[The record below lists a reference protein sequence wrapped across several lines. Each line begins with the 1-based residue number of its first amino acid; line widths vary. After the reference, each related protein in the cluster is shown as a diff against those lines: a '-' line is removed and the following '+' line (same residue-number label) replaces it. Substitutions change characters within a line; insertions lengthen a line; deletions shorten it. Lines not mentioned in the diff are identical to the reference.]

1 MLSKDRVKR
10 IAKVTLWQRMLTGL
24 REGLGLGPGMP
35 ELTAQY
41 SRGAPSSLMLMKF
54 WRGQVA
60 APGQG
65 DRKHHLTAHQQP
77 CKSSDTSPLTSVW
90 FVMAITATA
99 WRSDDAAGLSHSPFR
114 HISWWSTGEVNS
126 TFAINGSFYP
136 N

>member
-54 WRGQVA
+54 GGARW
-60 APGQG
+60 
-65 DRKHHLTAHQQP
+65 QP
-77 CKSSDTSPLTSVW
+77 LGRV
-90 FVMAITATA
+90 
-99 WRSDDAAGLSHSPFR
+99 
-114 HISWWSTGEVNS
+114 TGN
-126 TFAINGSFYP
+126 TI
-136 N
+136 